1 MKIGDLARAG
11 GVNVETIRYY
21 QRRGLL
27 AEPPRGDGPRRY
39 SHDDLD
45 RLSSIRAAQTAG
57 FTLDEIATLLA
68 LDTRDRPAAQSLA
81 LSRLAAL
88 DAKIATL
95 QTMRGALLRLADACA
110 AGDAGPCPII
120 AAFNPDAAR
129 T

>member
-11 GVNVETIRYY
+11 AVNVETIRYY

-27 AEPPRGDGPRRY
+27 AKPPRGDGPRRY
-39 SHDDLD
+39 DDHDLD
-45 RLSSIRAAQTAG
+45 RLRSIRAAQTAG

-68 LDTRDRPAAQSLA
+68 MNTADRGAAYSLAQS
-81 LSRLAAL
+81 RIAAL
-88 DAKIATL
+88 DAKIAAL

-110 AGDAGPCPII
+110 TGEAGPCPII